1 MTLVELYNR
10 ACDSGANTAGKNTQ
24 YTISSDEQNV
34 YLSIQ
39 GSCDDD
45 DWSFNFDFAVKPYKR
60 MAVRWFAHRGFVTAW
75 KLAREQI
82 MAELEPVIRG
92 SGKRLVI
99 LGYSHGAALAVV
111 AHEDFKFNGY
121 KPETHAFGC
130 PRVLWMPSKK
140 IRERFS
146 GVTLYQSRGDLVT
159 HVPFVI
165 MGFRH
170 VGKVLKFGPKRPIT
184 HLPHTLPN
192 YRSILA

>member
-45 DWSFNFDFAVKPYKR
+45 DWRFNFSFWVKPYRHMKHLWLSH
-60 MAVRWFAHRGFVTAW
+60 AGFTKAW
-75 KLAREQI
+75 KLAADQISEQVRS
-82 MAELEPVIRG
+82 LLGNR
-92 SGKRLVI
+92 RLVI
-99 LGYSHGAALAVV
+99 MGFSHGAAVAVL
-111 AHEDFKFNGY
+111 AHEYFTYEGFN
-121 KPETHAFGC
+121 PETHAFGC
-130 PRVLWMPSKK
+130 PRVLWMPSRF
-140 IRERFS
+140 IRKRFES
-146 GVTLYQSRGDLVT
+146 LTLYQARGDIVT
-159 HVPFVI
+159 HIPFAV
-165 MGFRH
+165 MGYAH